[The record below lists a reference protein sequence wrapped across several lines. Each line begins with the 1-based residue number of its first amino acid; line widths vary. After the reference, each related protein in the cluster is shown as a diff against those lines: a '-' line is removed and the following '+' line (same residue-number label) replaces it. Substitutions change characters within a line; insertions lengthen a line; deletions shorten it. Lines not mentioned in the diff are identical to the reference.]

1 MQRKHR
7 LWLQLCYK
15 LARKFASGNWVE
27 VSKKVPPAISDLT
40 PPLLIFGYG
49 NPSRGD
55 DALGPVLLERLE
67 VLDLPDVELLTDF
80 QLQVEHAL
88 DLQDRKKLLFVDA
101 SVSCMTPYIFS
112 RLQAEKDASFT
123 SHVMSPMALLHA
135 YQNLYGTPPPAYL
148 LQIRGERF
156 ELGEPLSPKAVANLD
171 ASLDLV
177 KKLCSNRTSHDW
189 EKFVSH
195 E

>member
-1 MQRKHR
+1 VRSEESDKP
-7 LWLQLCYK
+7 
-15 LARKFASGNWVE
+15 ASNE
-27 VSKKVPPAISDLT
+27 DSIAISDLT
-40 PPLLIFGYG
+40 PSLLIFGYG

-67 VLDLPDVELLTDF
+67 LLDLPDVELLTDF

-101 SVSCMTPYIFS
+101 SVSCTTPYTFS
-112 RLQAEKDASFT
+112 RLQAENDASFT

-156 ELGEPLSPKAVANLD
+156 ELGEPLSPEAAANLD

-177 KKLCSNRTSHDW
+177 KRLCSNRTFAW
-189 EKFVSH
+189 EKFVNH
-195 E
+195 EQPLP